1 MPYTLLYYTRKE
13 RRKKFYIKT
22 RQDQN
27 RAKIHPGEQKI
38 MTKQRLN
45 MKNAD

>member
-13 RRKKFYIKT
+13 RRKKFYIKN
-22 RQDQN
+22 RQDHN
-27 RAKIHPGEQKI
+27 RTKICPGERKI
-38 MTKQRLN
+38 TTKRRLN

>member
-22 RQDQN
+22 DKTITGQKYAPANGRSRQNSD
-27 RAKIHPGEQKI
+27 
-38 MTKQRLN
+38 
-45 MKNAD
+45 

>member
-22 RQDQN
+22 RQDHN
-27 RAKIHPGEQKI
+27 RTKIRPDERKI
-38 MTKQRLN
+38 TTKTAIKYEKR
-45 MKNAD
+45 